1 MTGGFPAALAAGG
14 TAPSALPAQVVGA
27 LAVILVVARASGAIA
42 RRVGQP
48 AVVGEIVAG
57 LALGPS
63 LLGLLPGDLPHVLFP
78 AAVHPVLGAIAQLGL
93 VLFMFLVGLEAD
105 PSLVRGQARV
115 ALSVSLGS
123 IALPFAL
130 GVPLALVL
138 HSRHGTGAAAHLLPF
153 VLFIGASLS
162 ITAFPVLAR
171 ILTERRMDRTPLGT
185 LALATAALD
194 DVIAWSMLAV
204 VVAIVLTGSALGAL
218 GVAAGA
224 VAFSLVLAL
233 GVRPLAARLAG
244 RLAARPPG
252 RDAPL
257 SAGAFALVLVG
268 VLAAAWTTDAI
279 GVHLVFG
286 AFAFGVFFPADPA
299 LREAVAQRV
308 EAVTVLLLPVFFVV
322 TGLDVDLSTV
332 SAGGLGEL
340 ALILLVAVGGKV
352 GGAFVAARLHGV
364 DGRRSLAL
372 GLLANTRGLTELV
385 ILGVG
390 RQLGVLDGEL
400 FGLLVVMALVTT
412 AMAGPL
418 LDAVYPDRFVQRD
431 LAGAQRGGPEAMT
444 VVTGLPGDR
453 PAGDAD
459 HRSGDADHRSG
470 LRDGE
475 PPADWASLLA
485 VSADLARSAGT
496 GHVLLSR
503 VLPLPPGLGVGSL
516 ALLAAETGRADRAAR
531 TLAGPGVTAAP
542 TVVRADD
549 PVAELHAQV
558 RRVDA
563 DWVVVPPGT
572 PLHGSP
578 ADTVLVAPGPAPR
591 PGAVLLQSPDAAAW
605 DVATRLAVARGVP
618 LQVVSGSR
626 AAAAAR
632 DCGARV
638 STLAD
643 GTATVIVVGP
653 EGGARAATP
662 PTSDPG
668 SPGAPP
674 AIVTVLP
681 GAGRPQGLAER
692 AARIPAPDSPQ
703 DSGQLIE
710 EHP

>member
-1 MTGGFPAALAAGG
+1 MTGGLPAAALAASGPA
-14 TAPSALPAQVVGA
+14 APSALPAQVVAA
-27 LAVILVVARASGAIA
+27 LAVILVAARASGAVA
-42 RRVGQP
+42 RRMGQP

-63 LLGLLPGDLPHVLFP
+63 LLGLFPGDLPHVLFP
-78 AAVHPVLGAIAQLGL
+78 AATRPVLGAIAQLGL
-93 VLFMFLVGLEAD
+93 VLFLFLIGLEAD
-105 PSLVRGQARV
+105 ASLVRGQARV

-138 HSRHGTGAAAHLLPF
+138 HARHGTGAAAQLLPF

-185 LALATAALD
+185 LALATASLD
-194 DVIAWSMLAV
+194 DVIAWSLLAV
-204 VVAIVLTGSALGAL
+204 VVAIVLTGSAVGAL

-224 VAFSLVLAL
+224 VAFSLVLAF
-233 GVRPLAARLAG
+233 GVRPLAS
-244 RLAARPPG
+244 RLAAGLAARSPG

-257 SAGAFALVLVG
+257 SAGAFALVLAG

-299 LREAVAQRV
+299 LREAVARRV

-352 GGAFVAARLHGV
+352 GGAFIAARLHGV

-400 FGLLVVMALVTT
+400 FGLMVVMALVTT

-418 LDAVYPDRFVQRD
+418 LDVVYPDRFVQRD
-431 LAGAQRGGPEAMT
+431 LAGAQRGGQEAMT
-444 VVTGLPGDR
+444 VVVGLPGSR
-453 PAGDAD
+453 PAG
-459 HRSGDADHRSG
+459 GDVDRRLAVP
-470 LRDGE
+470 DGE
-475 PPADWASLLA
+475 PPDDWASLLA

-516 ALLAAETGRADRAAR
+516 GLLAAETGRADRAAR
-531 TLAGPGVTAAP
+531 ALARPGVTAAP

-563 DWVVVPPGT
+563 DWVVVPPGAA
-572 PLHGSP
+572 LRDSP

-591 PGAVLLQSPDAAAW
+591 PGPVLLQSTDAAAW
-605 DVATRLAVARGVP
+605 EVATRLAVARGVA

-626 AAAAAR
+626 AASAAR
-632 DCGARV
+632 GCGARV

-643 GTATVIVVGP
+643 GTATVIVFGP
-653 EGGARAATP
+653 EGGARAAAP

-668 SPGAPP
+668 SAGAPP

-681 GAGRPQGLAER
+681 GAGRQQGLAER

-710 EHP
+710 ERP